1 MAGKSNAARATRPER
16 NDGAD
21 RARRAVSTEAQATS
35 LDRLIHERTRLAIIS
50 ALAVNASL
58 TFNDLKNLL
67 RVTDGNLSVHARKL
81 EDAGYVDCAKSFDG
95 RVPKTE
101 YRLSASGRRA
111 LEKYLDHMEAL
122 IRVTREG

>member
-1 MAGKSNAARATRPER
+1 MAAKSNAVRTTRPER
-16 NDGAD
+16 NDGAE
-21 RARRAVSTEAQATS
+21 RARRAVGTEAQATN

-58 TFNDLKNLL
+58 TFNDLKGLL

-81 EDAGYVDCAKSFDG
+81 EDAGYIDCAKSFDG